1 MTMKE
6 VSLEV
11 AEREI
16 GVAGKYKSVTL
27 ESVLKRISVKM
38 NEWIDTN
45 KRKVFHYNSETKNG
59 YLIVKYGNQMIF
71 ALEEGASSAD
81 EAKDKFRVFLND
93 LASGKITDGQREKVE
108 EAMEV
113 LKKRLEK
120 NRAARAKNKI
130 NHG

>member
-1 MTMKE
+1 MKE

-16 GVAGKYKSVTL
+16 GATGKYKPVTI
-27 ESVLKRISVKM
+27 EDVLKKMSVKM

-59 YLIVKYGNQMIF
+59 YLIVKYGNQILF
-71 ALEEGASSAD
+71 ALEEGAASAD

-93 LASGKITDGQREKVE
+93 LASGKITDGQKKKVE
-108 EAMEV
+108 EAIEV
-113 LKKRLEK
+113 MKKRLEK
-120 NRAARAKNKI
+120 NRAARKEKAANKS
-130 NHG
+130 

>member
-1 MTMKE
+1 MKE

-16 GVAGKYKSVTL
+16 GATGKYKPVTI
-27 ESVLKRISVKM
+27 EDVLKKMSVKM

-59 YLIVKYGNQMIF
+59 YLIVKYGNQMLF
-71 ALEEGASSAD
+71 ALEEDAASAD

-93 LASGKITDGQREKVE
+93 LASGKITDGQKKKVE
-108 EAMEV
+108 EAIEV
-113 LKKRLEK
+113 MKKRLEK
-120 NRAARAKNKI
+120 NRAARKEKAANKS
-130 NHG
+130 

>member
-1 MTMKE
+1 MKE

-16 GVAGKYKSVTL
+16 GATGKYKPVTT
-27 ESVLKRISVKM
+27 EDVLKKMSVKM

-59 YLIVKYGNQMIF
+59 YLIVKYGNQMLF
-71 ALEEGASSAD
+71 ALEEGAASAD

-93 LASGKITDGQREKVE
+93 LASGKITDGQKKKVE
-108 EAMEV
+108 EAIEV
-113 LKKRLEK
+113 MKKRLEK
-120 NRAARAKNKI
+120 NRAARKEKAANKS
-130 NHG
+130 